1 MLPIAGPPLILFLEF
16 TVDIS
21 AQALFGELAVL
32 RAGVDT
38 VEDRLPAGRAIHLH
52 VDRKQLHLTAA
63 LRALLDLYGGCAAAE
78 RTGTFIR
85 TDHALILGM
94 KQPVC
99 HDLCHTGHIPRIFI
113 AL

>member
-1 MLPIAGPPLILFLEF
+1 VLPIAGPPLILFLEF
-16 TVDIS
+16 TVHIS
-21 AQALFGELAVL
+21 AQALFGVLAVL
-32 RAGVDT
+32 RAGVDI
-38 VEDRLPAGRAIHLH
+38 VEDRLPAGWAIHLH

-63 LRALLDLYGGCAAAE
+63 ARANLNFYRRSSAAE
-78 RTGTFIR
+78 RAGTFKW
-85 TDHALILGM
+85 TNHLLILGM